1 MTDYLH
7 MNSDTMSKYVTQTLT
22 SLTVS
27 RVVCGPH
34 LVVISIILGVLLLQ
48 QLSLSP
54 LLLQGLLDERGHLA
68 LLARTLSANHKP
80 ATARV
85 VRDIPGN
92 THTHTQSQLST
103 LKLPLH
109 VVAAALTQPLHF
121 MTQSSYCE
129 YSC

>member
-1 MTDYLH
+1 
-7 MNSDTMSKYVTQTLT
+7 MSKYVIQTLT

-54 LLLQGLLDERGHLA
+54 LLLQGLLDERGHLT

-80 ATARV
+80 ATTRV

-92 THTHTQSQLST
+92 THTKSAINIEVSAACSRCSAHTAFNCHDSIIIL
-103 LKLPLH
+103 
-109 VVAAALTQPLHF
+109 
-121 MTQSSYCE
+121 
-129 YSC
+129 